1 MSPFKV
7 RMTVEVMGSPK
18 DHIEAAMLSVIKQ
31 LKDDKELTIELAN
44 VYECTQMENTLWS
57 TFADVEFSAKT
68 LKKVLD
74 VGYDYVPSTMEILE
88 PVEMAVQMKD
98 VEEFLNDFLA
108 RIHKFSAVLKKLQ
121 GENIYMLGE
130 LDRIK
135 SSVRVPI
142 NTTKADEEKS

>member
-130 LDRIK
+130 LDRIR